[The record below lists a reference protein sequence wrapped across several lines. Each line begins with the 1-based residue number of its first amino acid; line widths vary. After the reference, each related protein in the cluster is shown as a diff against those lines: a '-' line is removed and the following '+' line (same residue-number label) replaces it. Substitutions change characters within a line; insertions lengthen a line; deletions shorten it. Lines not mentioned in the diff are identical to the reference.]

1 MKKGSRAV
9 YTAQSFDH
17 LKGLTGISDAQVAE
31 HLDLYTGY
39 VKQVN
44 ALMQELAEM
53 RGERRA
59 SGKDFGLAEGTRRLA
74 FEYDGM
80 VLHEFYFSNLKPGGE
95 ARPSD
100 RQALGRGLAE
110 TFGSVD
116 HWQENFQAMG
126 SMRGVG
132 WVILFQDPVTDRLTN
147 HWVSLHQDGIPA
159 RCKPLL
165 VMDVWEHAFM
175 RDYKASER
183 AKYVEAF
190 LRNIDWSVVDQRLRD
205 DAALRSPSAA

>member
-1 MKKGSRAV
+1 MEKRREAAYK
-9 YTAQSFDH
+9 AQSFDH
-17 LKGLTGISDAQVAE
+17 LKGLVGLSDAQLAE
-31 HLDLYTGY
+31 HLELYAGY

-44 ALMQELAEM
+44 GLVQELAEM
-53 RGERRA
+53 RSERQA

-80 VLHEFYFSNLKPGGE
+80 VLHEYYFGNLKPGGE
-95 ARPSD
+95 PRPSD
-100 RQALGRGLAE
+100 RQPLGRALAE
-110 TFGSVD
+110 TFGSIDKWMETFRAV
-116 HWQENFQAMG
+116 G

-132 WVILFQDPVTDRLTN
+132 WVILFQDPLTDRLTN

-159 RCKPLL
+159 RCTPLL

-175 RDYKASER
+175 RDYKATER

-190 LRNIDWSVVDQRLRD
+190 FKNIDWSVVENRLNESTPMSSPT
-205 DAALRSPSAA
+205 AA